1 MEETRL
7 RAQQVHGLDG
17 PSGLRLVDVEEPEDS
32 DRVVIEV
39 AGAGVSFPDLLL
51 TRGEYQMKPPLP
63 FVPGVE
69 VAGSVRSAPLGSG
82 FRAGDRVMAFT
93 MLGGFADVAVA
104 DPAFTLAI
112 PAGLSIEAASGFV
125 MNYHTAHFALARRA
139 RVRAGERVAI
149 HGAAGGIGTAAI
161 QVARGLGAEV
171 IAIAAGPDKMHIAE
185 RAGAHRVLDAEG
197 DWVSALRAQN
207 DGHGVNA
214 ILDPVG
220 GERFD
225 LSLRCLAPEG
235 RLIVVGF
242 TDGRVPSVQ
251 VNRVLLRNIDIVG
264 AAWGAFLGVEPSLF
278 GETQRQLNTMIQA
291 GTIAPIVGK
300 TYPLEEAEAALTLL
314 GSRQATG
321 KIVLH
326 M

>member
-1 MEETRL
+1 V

-32 DRVVIEV
+32 TRVVIDV
-39 AGAGVSFPDLLL
+39 AAAGVSFPDLLL

-69 VAGSVRSAPLGSG
+69 VAGRVRSAPGGSG
-82 FRAGDRVMAFT
+82 FRAGDQVMAFT
-93 MLGGFADVAVA
+93 MLGGFAEVALA
-104 DPAFTLAI
+104 EPAFTLAI
-112 PAGLSIEAASGFV
+112 PTGLSVQAAAGFV

-139 RVRAGERVAI
+139 RLRSGERIAI

-161 QVARGLGAEV
+161 QVARALGAEV

-225 LSLRCLAPEG
+225 LSVRCLAPEG

-242 TDGRVPSVQ
+242 TDGRIPSVQ

-278 GETQRQLNTMIQA
+278 GETQRALNTMIDA
-291 GTIAPIVGK
+291 GTVAPIIGK
-300 TYPLEEAEAALTLL
+300 SYPLEEAPAALTLL
-314 GSRQATG
+314 GQRQATG
-321 KIVLH
+321 KIVLS

>member
-1 MEETRL
+1 M

-17 PSGLRLVDVEEPEDS
+17 PSGLRLVDMEEPEDS
-32 DRVVIEV
+32 TRVVIDV
-39 AGAGVSFPDLLL
+39 AAAGVSFPDLLL

-69 VAGSVRSAPLGSG
+69 VAGRVRSAPGGSG
-82 FRAGDRVMAFT
+82 FRAGDQVMAFT
-93 MLGGFADVAVA
+93 MLGGFAEVAVA
-104 DPAFTLAI
+104 EPAFTLAI
-112 PAGLSIEAASGFV
+112 PTGLTVQAAAGFV

-139 RVRAGERVAI
+139 RLRAGERIAI

-161 QVARGLGAEV
+161 QVARALGAEV

-225 LSLRCLAPEG
+225 QSVRCLAPEG

-242 TDGRVPSVQ
+242 TDGRIPTVQ

-264 AAWGAFLGVEPSLF
+264 AAWGAFLAVEPSLF
-278 GETQRQLNTMIQA
+278 GETQRALNTMIDSGA
-291 GTIAPIVGK
+291 VAPIIGK
-300 TYPLEEAEAALTLL
+300 SYPLEEAPAALTLL
-314 GSRQATG
+314 GQRQAIG
-321 KIVLH
+321 KIVLN

>member
-1 MEETRL
+1 M
-7 RAQQVHGLDG
+7 
-17 PSGLRLVDVEEPEDS
+17 EEPEDS
-32 DRVVIEV
+32 TRVVIDV
-39 AGAGVSFPDLLL
+39 AAAGVSFPDLLL

-69 VAGSVRSAPLGSG
+69 VAGRVRSAPGGSG
-82 FRAGDRVMAFT
+82 FRAGDQVMAFT
-93 MLGGFADVAVA
+93 MLGGFAEVAVA
-104 DPAFTLAI
+104 EPAFTLAI
-112 PAGLSIEAASGFV
+112 PTGLTVQAAAGFV

-139 RVRAGERVAI
+139 RLRAGERIAI

-161 QVARGLGAEV
+161 QVARALGAEV

-225 LSLRCLAPEG
+225 QSVRCLAPEG

-242 TDGRVPSVQ
+242 TDGRIPTVQ

-264 AAWGAFLGVEPSLF
+264 AAWGAFLAVEPSLF
-278 GETQRQLNTMIQA
+278 GETQRALNTMIDSGA
-291 GTIAPIVGK
+291 VAPIIGK
-300 TYPLEEAEAALTLL
+300 SYPLEEAPAALTLL
-314 GSRQATG
+314 GQRQAIG
-321 KIVLH
+321 KIVLN